1 MIQKRD
7 KKSKGKILYQLA
19 VGGLTLGI
27 ALSITLYG
35 TLYLVLKGPSAAF
48 SNLLIST
55 MMETMTFKNTNLWRL
70 FFSKEELEAIQTQN
84 NITDTDLVSD
94 PNAEFEI
101 DEALKDKIEIID
113 IKGSTYEGKLMI
125 VYDPSRISLAVSENL
140 DSSEPGFYVEDY
152 IQAAG
157 AIAGINAGGFQD
169 SGGQGNGGQAYGIV
183 IKDGKLVS
191 GNLEDYT
198 SVVGFTE
205 QNKLM
210 VGKMTAQEALEY
222 GIRDAV
228 TFGPIFIVNFVPI
241 EVTGTS
247 GGVNP
252 RTVIGQRA
260 DGAVLLLTI
269 DGRQTTSLGATY
281 KDCIQIMQEYEAM
294 NAANLDGGNSTVM
307 VYDGEIIN
315 HVVSMLGDRR
325 VPTAWIVK

>member
-1 MIQKRD
+1 MKEKRD
-7 KKSKGKILYQLA
+7 KSAAARLGYKVLVSVLTATLA
-19 VGGLTLGI
+19 LALTGYV
-27 ALSITLYG
+27 TL
-35 TLYLVLKGPSAAF
+35 LLVLRGPSPSL
-48 SNLLIST
+48 SNLLMST
-55 MMETMTFKNTNLWRL
+55 LMETMTFKKTNWGRL
-70 FFSKEELEAIQTQN
+70 FFSEEELEAIRARN
-84 NITDTDLVSD
+84 NITDTDLISD

-101 DEALKDKIEIID
+101 DEVLKDKIEIID
-113 IKGSTYEGKLMI
+113 IKGATYEGKLMI
-125 VYDPSRISLAVSENL
+125 VYDPSRVSLAVSENL
-140 DSSEPGFYVEDY
+140 DSAEPGFFVEEYVSE
-152 IQAAG
+152 AG

-183 IKDGKLVS
+183 IKDGELIS
-191 GNLEDYT
+191 GSLDDYT
-198 SVVGFTE
+198 SVVGFTY

-210 VGKMTAQEALEY
+210 VGKMSAQEALDY
-222 GIRDAV
+222 GMRDAV

-241 EVTGTS
+241 EVTGSS

-281 KDCIQIMQEYEAM
+281 KDCIEIMQEYGAM

-307 VYDGEIIN
+307 VYDGAIIN
-315 HVVSMLGDRR
+315 NVVSMLGDRR